1 MDLDSLILDCDRFF
15 MMWIPIAVCFKTRD
29 AGNCYL
35 CIAVKYCNPRN
46 WQISDC
52 FSFVRDLHDIGCFVK
67 VIDGCQQLDKE
78 TRYMNSNTT
87 GTLFRGGQ
95 EGHALPCLFVL
106 NLVKFQKK
114 FSQCLSSRIS
124 IFVRNALRVL
134 SVLEFFK
141 SFSEYYKLSTL
152 AGVC

>member
-1 MDLDSLILDCDRFF
+1 
-15 MMWIPIAVCFKTRD
+15 
-29 AGNCYL
+29 
-35 CIAVKYCNPRN
+35 
-46 WQISDC
+46 
-52 FSFVRDLHDIGCFVK
+52 
-67 VIDGCQQLDKE
+67 
-78 TRYMNSNTT
+78 MNSNTT

-124 IFVRNALRVL
+124 IFGRNALRVL

-152 AGVC
+152 AGVCCYHYVTQYILGQGT